1 MTAVR
6 DLDFQMETKP
16 WSAQDIEKLRAL
28 WKEHGGGARKIGGI
42 MGRTKNSIIGM
53 SRRLSLQYHGGRAVE
68 IAQNHPASILAES
81 IFHGRVIAP
90 DGNVL
95 KSGDNQRKIGKVIQ
109 KGPWKGFPIFSLT
122 LEERATCPR
131 TCAEWKNCYGNN
143 MSLAKRYRH
152 GQELLDRLSVELS
165 ELQRRHPGGFAVRLH
180 ILGDFYSSAYVE
192 FWGSSL
198 RQFPAL
204 HVFGYTA
211 RKEGARIGDAI
222 AHLRRQCWG
231 RFAVRTSGGN
241 AGPRTL
247 VIDRKE
253 DAGDAIICPAQLG
266 KTANCSTCAL
276 CWSPAAK
283 DKPIAF
289 IRH

>member
-1 MTAVR
+1 MTTVR
-6 DLDFQMETKP
+6 NLDFQMEP
-16 WSAQDIEKLRAL
+16 RAWSLEEVERLRAL

-68 IAQNHPASILAES
+68 IAKNHPASILAES
-81 IFHGRVIAP
+81 LFQARVIDP
-90 DGNVL
+90 DSNVL
-95 KSGDNQRKIGKVIQ
+95 KSGDNQRKIGKVVQ
-109 KGPWKGFPIFSLT
+109 KGAWKGFPIYSLT

-131 TCAEWKNCYGNN
+131 TCAEWGRCYGNN

-152 GQELLDRLSVELS
+152 GPELLEQISLEL
-165 ELQRRHPGGFAVRLH
+165 EALQQRFPTGFAVRLH
-180 ILGDFYSSAYVE
+180 ILGDFVSSAYVE
-192 FWGSSL
+192 FWGAAL
-198 RQFPAL
+198 EKYPAL

-211 RKEGARIGDAI
+211 RQEGARIGDAI
-222 AHLRRQCWG
+222 AHLRRQCWD
-231 RFAVRTSGGN
+231 RFAIRTSGAS

-247 VIDRKE
+247 VIDRE
-253 DAGDAIICPAQLG
+253 GDAGDAIICPAQLG
-266 KTANCSTCAL
+266 KTSNCSTCAL
-276 CWSPAAK
+276 CWSPTAK